1 MSGWLV
7 VLSMLAALDPART
20 AAALGTT
27 PRKRRLGVVGVGA
40 VVAAGVLILVAAL
53 GDAILDGLDITDET
67 WRMAAGIVVGLAGV
81 KALLGGPTR
90 PVPAPLS
97 RPLHAIVPVAFPL
110 LLRPESVV
118 LAVLYGA
125 TESTA
130 LAFGAI
136 AVGVAAAGTAAAV
149 TSPSPGATTA
159 TALSRMLGA
168 LLVVAAVALVVAGIR
183 DV

>member
-1 MSGWLV
+1 VSAWLV
-7 VLSMLAALDPART
+7 VLSLLAALDPART
-20 AAALGTT
+20 AAALGST
-27 PRKRRLGVVGVGA
+27 PHERRLGIVGA
-40 VVAAGVLILVAAL
+40 GAAIAAGVLILVAAL
-53 GDAILDGLDITDET
+53 GDSILEGLDITDET

-81 KALLGGPTR
+81 KALLGGPTT
-90 PVPAPLS
+90 PLPAPLT

-125 TESTA
+125 TESTT

-136 AVGVAAAGTAAAV
+136 ALGVVAAGAAAV
-149 TSPSPGATTA
+149 ATTPAPGATTVA
-159 TALSRMLGA
+159 ALTRMMGA